1 MVDRVITKNLAGL
14 EDLLLGEGQEN
25 QTRSGD
31 LYPITK
37 IKLLWPC
44 TTLIELQTLDPAKFT
59 RAYYNGN
66 IYKYDGGSW
75 VIDLQRSLHI
85 DVAIGTDQAASA
97 VLSVSGYASATVK
110 AFYTSGL
117 APISLQGYVFKN
129 GSTYAV
135 ETVHNSG
142 GFPGAGTLTL
152 TALGTDITVAKTA
165 GSTVGAGNLT
175 LVLEDIRYA

>member
-1 MVDRVITKNLAGL
+1 MADRVITKNLAGI

-25 QTRSGD
+25 QVRSGD

-44 TTLIELQTLDPAKFT
+44 STLEELQALDPTKFQ
-59 RAYYNGN
+59 RAYFNGKV
-66 IYKYDGGSW
+66 YKHSGSAW
-75 VIDLQRSLHI
+75 VV
-85 DVAIGTDQAASA
+85 DVLKELSIAFAMATDQAASA
-97 VLSVSGYASATVK
+97 TFSVAGYASATVK

-129 GSTYAV
+129 GLVYAA

-152 TALGTDITVAKTA
+152 SASGTDITVAKSAGSTA
-165 GSTVGAGNLT
+165 GSGSLE